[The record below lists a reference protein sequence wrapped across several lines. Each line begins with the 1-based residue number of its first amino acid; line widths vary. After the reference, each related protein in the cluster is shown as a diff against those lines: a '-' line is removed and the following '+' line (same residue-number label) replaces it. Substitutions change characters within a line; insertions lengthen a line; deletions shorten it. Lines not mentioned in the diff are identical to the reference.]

1 MPPKK
6 SGKKEMD
13 VDPSRKS
20 PRKRTL
26 TNKGVQHRREN
37 AKKSESAARRKRL
50 LQLRKDIDV
59 LSKSFKGTHPFEPPQ
74 SSQFQTARPHPF
86 QLPQSSQFQTARPHP
101 FQLPQSSQFQTAY
114 PYFIPSPPFT
124 KQLVQPAPAPAPLA
138 TPPASKMKELETLF
152 SSMSTRGGNKTK
164 RRKNRRRRRTSK
176 RR

>member
-86 QLPQSSQFQTARPHP
+86 QLPQSSQFQTA
-101 FQLPQSSQFQTAY
+101 Y